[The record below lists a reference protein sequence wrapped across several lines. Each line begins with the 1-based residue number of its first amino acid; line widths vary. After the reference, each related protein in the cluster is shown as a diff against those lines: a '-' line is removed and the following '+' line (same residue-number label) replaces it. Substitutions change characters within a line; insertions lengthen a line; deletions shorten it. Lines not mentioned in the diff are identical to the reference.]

1 MINREEAKKILGE
14 GATEEQVT
22 NFLNNYHNV
31 EKSKNEEINTLRS
44 QLEKYSDYD
53 TIKQKLSDIERANM
67 TEQEKLENMKKET
80 EANYKKAQRIYNTA
94 KAKEILAGY
103 DMADEDIEM
112 LVSDDEQKTIA
123 NATRMKT
130 KFDTYKENVA
140 RKTKEDIMS
149 QNIQPDMTD
158 AIPKETKMT
167 FDKFAELSSEEQEKF
182 INEHP
187 DEFEE
192 M

>member
-1 MINREEAKKILGE
+1 MTREEAKQVLGE

-22 NFLNNYHNV
+22 NLLNNFHNV
-31 EKSKNEEINTLRS
+31 EKSKNDEITTLKE
-44 QLEKYSDYD
+44 QLGKYSDYD

-187 DEFEE
+187 DEFEK

>member
-31 EKSKNEEINTLRS
+31 EKSKNEEINTLKS

-158 AIPKETKMT
+158 AIPNETKMT